1 MELALTDIILGP
13 VLSDKAYKLNQEKN
27 VLVLKVH
34 PKANKPMVKEAIEK
48 LFNAKVDDIRIMNR
62 KGKTRRVG
70 RFTTN
75 GKLEKRAIVK
85 LKEGYSLN
93 LGDQPV
99 SGDSET
105 APENKD

>member
-1 MELALTDIILGP
+1 MELALTEIIRGP
-13 VLSDKAYKLNQEKN
+13 VLSDKAYKLNQKDN

-48 LFNAKVDDIRIMNR
+48 LFNAKVDTIRMMNR

-70 RFTTN
+70 RFLTR

-93 LGDQPV
+93 LTDQSIAGEV
-99 SGDSET
+99 ES
-105 APENKD
+105 APEKKD

>member
-1 MELALTDIILGP
+1 MDLALTDIIQGP
-13 VLSDKAYKLNQEKN
+13 VLSDKAYKLNQKDN

-48 LFNAKVDDIRIMNR
+48 LFNAKVADIRMMNR

-70 RFTTN
+70 RFVTH

-93 LGDQPV
+93 LIDQPLTGEAEATPV
-99 SGDSET
+99 K
-105 APENKD
+105 KD